1 MKQLLRKTNLE
12 LKLALGFSAI
22 FFCAWASLPINAAQS
37 SEEAQQE
44 LAAVGDAIGEIQS
57 WLIEAKSTQSIEIR
71 NLQQADLQISTF
83 SQAITATQV
92 ALTETESEI
101 ASLSRE
107 ADQLSIEKSTQ
118 SKILEQAIRTAYMS
132 SNQSAIELLLNQ
144 EDISK
149 SARML
154 HYHRLF
160 TKAQLDSIASFQDTL
175 DEVQTV
181 NQQLEFNAAGL
192 EQEQLTLSN
201 SQQSLNDSKIERE
214 LALNQ
219 LRADIAS
226 RSSQLEQLEIDQ
238 AQLQA
243 LIKQINRAVAD
254 IPAAMQR
261 SPFDSQLGKLPMP
274 VTGQII
280 DRFGTRYGEG
290 DLRRQGITIAVSE
303 GTPVQAIH
311 PGRVVFSDWLRGTGL
326 LVIVDHGQGYMSLY
340 GANQALSKQA
350 GDWVDAGDI
359 VSTSGMANELTGNS
373 GDSQASSGMYFEIRH
388 HGEAQNPDQWFSD

>member
-37 SEEAQQE
+37 SEEARQE

-83 SQAITATQV
+83 SQSITATQV

-311 PGRVVFSDWLRGTGL
+311 SGRVVFSDWLRGTGL
-326 LVIVDHGQGYMSLY
+326 LLIVDHGQGYMSLY

>member
-44 LAAVGDAIGEIQS
+44 LAAVGDAIGEIQF
-57 WLIEAKSTQSIEIR
+57 WLIEAKSTQSIEIQ
-71 NLQQADLQISTF
+71 NLQKADLQISTF
-83 SQAITATQV
+83 SQSITATQV

-373 GDSQASSGMYFEIRH
+373 GDSQASSGMYFEIRY